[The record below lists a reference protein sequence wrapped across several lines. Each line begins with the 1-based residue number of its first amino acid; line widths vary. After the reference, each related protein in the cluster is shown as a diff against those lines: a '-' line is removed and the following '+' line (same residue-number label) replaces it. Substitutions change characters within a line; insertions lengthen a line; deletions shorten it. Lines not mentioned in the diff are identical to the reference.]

1 MIDEQKQRV
10 NYYKKHAHILWKV
23 YKYKTP
29 KKLSFKFFIGYL
41 FIMKFECPVYRGLF
55 VLKWPFLGRKSVRF
69 KEGPVYECPVY
80 RGKINK
86 KNFLAKQNF
95 QNCPA

>member
-1 MIDEQKQRV
+1 MLTSYGRFV
-10 NYYKKHAHILWKV
+10 NI
-23 YKYKTP
+23 KTL
-29 KKLSFKFFIGYL
+29 KKLVLEIFVVFLFVIKFK
-41 FIMKFECPVYRGLF
+41 CPVYRGNL

-80 RGKINK
+80 RGKIND

>member
-1 MIDEQKQRV
+1 MLTSYGRFV
-10 NYYKKHAHILWKV
+10 NI
-23 YKYKTP
+23 KTL
-29 KKLSFKFFIGYL
+29 KKLVLEIFVVFLFVIKFKCL
-41 FIMKFECPVYRGLF
+41 VYRGNF

-80 RGKINK
+80 RGKINE